1 MAKIS
6 SYTKYLPSIL
16 WSSESDPSQFLG
28 RMLCIFEQLLTGITI
43 KAPLVTAAQDRIR
56 LKSAADASNF
66 SPGDLITISA
76 IKNIEAEGKT
86 ERVPV
91 IEQVEVKSV
100 REAEIFLAANLRD
113 TYSEGIISITDT
125 TSLEKTIDHL
135 PEVFNPWRTPTKFLP
150 WLASWLAL
158 SLQDDWTEYQR
169 RKIISQII
177 SIYQQRGLKQGLL
190 TYLDIYVA
198 NKANPRIAI
207 DDGEAVFRAQLTSD
221 RMTELHAIAYSH
233 AVGDRGVLL
242 HPTAIAVDRENN
254 YIVADAGGQEQGKT
268 WLPALWKLSSTGEIQ
283 YTGGLP
289 QHIYSDNKLR
299 NPIAVVIDNQ
309 NQYYVLVQGDSTKGD
324 KPTIYRFTSGSTE
337 PTRLIEDL
345 KVFDSVDMVLDTSA
359 NQKRLIILDRGN
371 PSDTNKIP
379 KLVFFNEGSPPKREE
394 QVLKLKN
401 SVELTEVTALVID
414 SSGDLIVANA
424 RDPNSQEPADI
435 IRLNHQDWSP
445 IYLTQ
450 EVKKENN
457 PLIYPTSLVFENSQ
471 SLLVCDT
478 GVRGSSGSERTMAEP
493 ADIYRIDLSH
503 SPPSITKI
511 TNNKKLV
518 NPTKMAIDQKGE
530 LVIADQGEANKN
542 RDWRARSNEFG
553 VVVLFSA
560 QRSTN
565 ENERNK
571 IRFEIE
577 KVINDQKPAQT
588 FWSMKSVVD

>member
-6 SYTKYLPSIL
+6 SYTKYLPSVL

-43 KAPLVTAAQDRIR
+43 EATLVTATQDRIR
-56 LKSAADASNF
+56 VKNSTDASNF
-66 SPGDLITISA
+66 FPGDIITVSA

-86 ERVPV
+86 ERVQV
-91 IEQVEVKSV
+91 AEQVEVKSI
-100 REAEIFLAANLRD
+100 REAEIFLATNLRD
-113 TYSEGIISITDT
+113 TYSEGTISITDT
-125 TSLEKTIDHL
+125 ASLEKTIDHL
-135 PEVFNPWRTPTKFLP
+135 PELFNPWRTPAKFLP

-207 DDGEAVFRAQLTSD
+207 DDGEAVFRAKLISD
-221 RMTELHAIAYSH
+221 GMAELHAIAYSH

-242 HPTAIAVDRENN
+242 HPTAIAVDRDNN

-268 WLPALWKLSSTGEIQ
+268 WLPALWKLSSTGEIE

-289 QHIYSDNKLR
+289 QPIYLGNKLR
-299 NPIAVVIDNQ
+299 NPIAVVVDNQ

-324 KPTIYRFTSGSTE
+324 KPTIYRFTSGLAE
-337 PTRLIEDL
+337 PIRLIDDL
-345 KVFDSVDMVLDTSA
+345 KVLDSVDMVLDTSA
-359 NQKRLIILDRGN
+359 NQKRFIVLDRGN
-371 PSDTNKIP
+371 PSDINKIP
-379 KLVFFNEGSPPKREE
+379 KLVFFSEGSPPRREE
-394 QVLKLKN
+394 QVLRLGD
-401 SVELTEVTALVID
+401 SVELTAFAID
-414 SSGDLIVANA
+414 SSGGLIVANA
-424 RDPNSQEPADI
+424 RDSSSQEPADI
-435 IRLNHQDWSP
+435 IRLNPQDWSR
-445 IYLTQ
+445 ISLIR
-450 EVKKENN
+450 EVKKEDN
-457 PLIYPTSLVFENSQ
+457 PLIYPRSLLFENSQ

-493 ADIYRIDLSH
+493 AAIYRIDLSQT
-503 SPPSITKI
+503 PPKITKI
-511 TNNKKLV
+511 TNDKQLV
-518 NPTKMAIDQKGE
+518 NPTKMAIDKKRQ
-530 LVIADQGEANKN
+530 LIIADQGEANKN
-542 RDWRARSNEFG
+542 REWRARANEFG

-565 ENERNK
+565 EDERNR

-577 KVINDQKPAQT
+577 KVVNEQKPAQA